1 MVWLTCGHQFNH
13 TKNSFAKKKKKN
25 FPSTIQTA
33 FKFSG
38 NVTNAE
44 QFKHFYRCKIRKHSS
59 NQTNQTEMTK

>member
-1 MVWLTCGHQFNH
+1 MVWLTCGHHFNH
-13 TKNSFAKKKKKN
+13 TKNSFAKKKKI

-44 QFKHFYRCKIRKHSS
+44 QFKNFYRCKIRKHSS
-59 NQTNQTEMTK
+59 NQTNRTEMTK